1 MRVETEADIVGR
13 QEARVDTCLITHV
26 FTGR

>member
-13 QEARVDTCLITHV
+13 QEARVDTCLITRV